1 MSVSSTSSISGQY
14 INEVGISALG
24 LREKD
29 LQTSLQSATSKP
41 EGPSTI
47 DMLTLQQQV
56 QQWSMLVQVVST
68 IYKEV
73 TDALKGVVQKSA

>member
-14 INEVGISALG
+14 VNEVGINALA

-29 LQTSLQSATSKP
+29 LQASLQSVTSKP

-47 DMLTLQQQV
+47 DMLSMQQQV

-73 TDALKGVVQKSA
+73 TDALKGVVQKSS

>member
-1 MSVSSTSSISGQY
+1 MTVSSTSSISGQY
-14 INEVGISALG
+14 ISEVGISALG

-29 LQTSLQSATSKP
+29 LQASLVSVTQKA

-47 DMLTLQQQV
+47 DMLTMQQQV